1 MVLVKKFSFFSK
13 GLVHDLN
20 YFQNKTSSLYHIRR
34 TYTKCKNK
42 NVLEVLK
49 SSKHIALFEPRQS
62 IKFSRK
68 AHMVSPWFWSK
79 ICIFFIL
86 CFLDQIGPKKVFYD
100 VLGRKFAFLDD
111 QNVELKKG
119 KICIFGKVLVH
130 GFGQKLEF
138 FSILCLLDQIGL
150 LKVFHNVLD
159 RI

>member
-1 MVLVKKFSFFSK
+1 MVLVKNLHFF
-13 GLVHDLN
+13 
-20 YFQNKTSSLYHIRR
+20 YSL
-34 TYTKCKNK
+34 
-42 NVLEVLK
+42 
-49 SSKHIALFEPRQS
+49 
-62 IKFSRK
+62 
-68 AHMVSPWFWSK
+68 
-79 ICIFFIL
+79 FFRSNR
-86 CFLDQIGPKKVFYD
+86 PKKVFYD